1 MTCRERAGQVRDR
14 YDEFLVAGVGV
25 TAIGTGG
32 KRYAVAFIEDEAV
45 PFPVLLDEDGSAAEV
60 VGTNSLGVTAALRP
74 SAFTAGL
81 RSVAKGHRQHK
92 LGRRPMQ
99 LGATLVIGPGNEL
112 LYEDYEDYAGDHA
125 DIDEVL
131 AVLSA
136 R

>member
-14 YDEFLVAGVGV
+14 YDEFLEAGVGV

-32 KRYAVAFIEDEAV
+32 KRYAAAFIEDEAV
-45 PFPVLLDEDGSAAEV
+45 PFPVLLDEDGSAASI
-60 VGTNSLGVTAALRP
+60 VGTNSLGMGAALRP
-74 SAFTAGL
+74 SAYTAGL

-92 LGRRPMQ
+92 TGRRPMQ
-99 LGATLVIGPGNEL
+99 LGATLVIGPGDEL
-112 LYEDYEDYAGDHA
+112 LYEDFENYAGDHA

-131 AVLSA
+131 LVLSA